1 MIFKREP
8 ALILAA
14 VAAVISLA
22 VGFGLEVSS
31 EQQGLILAAVA
42 AVVGV
47 ITRSRVSPVDEP

>member
-1 MIFKREP
+1 MIFRREP

-14 VAAVISLA
+14 VSAIVSLA
-22 VGFGLEVSS
+22 VGYGADISG

-42 AVVGV
+42 AVIGV